1 MRSRKR
7 QNNNIVTVTDDDQQS
22 EDHEILKDIEDE
34 EEART
39 EAPSPNKKKAKGASK
54 RKTTSVHWKDYD
66 KVMVKEGNPPVKRMK
81 AQCKRCGK
89 LIAADSRGC
98 GTNGLKN
105 HTISCLKNNTEVG
118 DGQTILAYSVDG
130 GSRGL
135 TTWKFDQKTIRLGLC
150 KMILLD
156 ELPFLF
162 VEREDRILHKK
173 IINFFKIDS
182 YKGDDIG
189 AAIVKSLTDWGLNH
203 LFSCTLDN
211 ASQNDTAIDVVQTH
225 MELNNID
232 ILGGKYFHVRCASH
246 VLNLIVKD
254 NLKEIVISIRR
265 VTKKPTSHLFFTEM
279 CGIFDLIRRLEMSS
293 DYDVSSMASRMRL
306 KIGKYWLDET
316 ELNVKMNKI
325 LYMVVVLD
333 LRQKM
338 KHVETCLKLLY
349 GNARGLEMVK
359 EVRDSMRELFVF
371 YSARYAPRP
380 PSRSSVDANK
390 ENSSCEEDTYS
401 MFAMSDDDEDSSNQT
416 ELDIYLTDMRHKVPR
431 EEMRSFDLLKW
442 WIDAMAPTSNVHGA
456 RVKHALDEE

>member
-1 MRSRKR
+1 MGSRKR

-39 EAPSPNKKKAKGASK
+39 EAPSPNKKRKGAKGASK

-66 KVMVKEGNPPVKRMK
+66 KVMVKEGNPPVQRMK

-105 HTISCLKNNTEVG
+105 HTISCLKKNAEVG

-130 GSRGL
+130 GSREL

-162 VEREDRILHKK
+162 VEREGFQYFMRLVCPQFQIPSRQTIRSDCVQLFLEEKQSLVKFFQRRGMGRVSITTDCWTSLNNNSFICVTAHYIGKDWILHKK
-173 IINFFKIDS
+173 IINFSKIDS
-182 YKGDDIG
+182 HKGDDIG
-189 AAIVKSLTDWGLNH
+189 AAIVKSLTDWGLNN

-225 MELNNID
+225 MEQNNIN
-232 ILGGKYFHVRCASH
+232 ILGGKYFHVRCAAH

-254 NLKEIVISIRR
+254 GLKEIGISIRR
-265 VTKKPTSHLFFTEM
+265 VREAVRWLK
-279 CGIFDLIRRLEMSS
+279 SS
-293 DYDVSSMASRMRL
+293 
-306 KIGKYWLDET
+306 
-316 ELNVKMNKI
+316 
-325 LYMVVVLD
+325 
-333 LRQKM
+333 
-338 KHVETCLKLLY
+338 
-349 GNARGLEMVK
+349 
-359 EVRDSMRELFVF
+359 
-371 YSARYAPRP
+371 P
-380 PSRSSVDANK
+380 
-390 ENSSCEEDTYS
+390 
-401 MFAMSDDDEDSSNQT
+401 
-416 ELDIYLTDMRHKVPR
+416 
-431 EEMRSFDLLKW
+431 
-442 WIDAMAPTSNVHGA
+442 
-456 RVKHALDEE
+456 